1 MELRKFRICGYCGS
15 AMEPDQ
21 EVCINCIRKIIQEI
35 DYLKKENKLLTR
47 VFNMML
53 EAQGLSI
60 DRPDN
65 AMDYFMGNDI
75 MDSTLR
81 IQRVSS
87 PRI

>member
-15 AMEPDQ
+15 TMEPDQ